1 MKHSE
6 LHQQKKFQTTI
17 ILIVISLVLLIYFL
31 FTVGFKLILSV
42 STFIATIT
50 SKKTDTT
57 VQKTNDQYGSV
68 SIDSIPNATNS
79 AKIFIGGSVVN
90 FNQVLFY
97 INGDKV
103 KETSLSSSDNFLEE
117 IGDLKKGNNEIFIK
131 AKQSNSPMQKQTQVF
146 SVLYKDEMPKL
157 EISEPANDS
166 KINKTEINVKG
177 STDKET
183 YVRINE
189 MPVVVDAN
197 GNFQTAI
204 SLKEGENV
212 IQISAEDIA
221 GNIEKKEI
229 KIVYEKE

>member
-166 KINKTEINVKG
+166 KTNKTEINVKG

-197 GNFQTAI
+197 GNFQTTI